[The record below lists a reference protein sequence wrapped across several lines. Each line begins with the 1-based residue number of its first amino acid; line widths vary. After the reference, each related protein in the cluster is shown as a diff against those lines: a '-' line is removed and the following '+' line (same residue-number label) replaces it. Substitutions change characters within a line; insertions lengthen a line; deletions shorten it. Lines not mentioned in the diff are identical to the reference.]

1 MFFFGARKG
10 RNVGKR
16 IPKMTNWGSG
26 IGLRVAHPLK
36 NCQQHPS
43 WMVCCG
49 CKDKGT
55 YLFCKKS
62 VFFLNYDLN
71 RKQETLIRIPATK
84 LKSSCCLINLEG
96 QRRALI
102 QGNSTTCVK
111 ANKSSNITEDMD
123 QNPDPISE

>member
-1 MFFFGARKG
+1 MFFFWRAEGEECRKED
-10 RNVGKR
+10 
-16 IPKMTNWGSG
+16 IEDDQFGSG

-71 RKQETLIRIPATK
+71 KKQETLIRIPATK
-84 LKSSCCLINLEG
+84 LKSSCCLIN
-96 QRRALI
+96 
-102 QGNSTTCVK
+102 
-111 ANKSSNITEDMD
+111 
-123 QNPDPISE
+123 